1 MPGRTL
7 TVGPYYFIRWT
18 RMEVEDGPRVVKEV
32 RELRDEVG
40 RPVVYVAL
48 QGPDYREPSAGTLR
62 SLRETF
68 LAVTELATNV
78 HVVVLGDGVTTSL
91 QRTALRSIVTLGR
104 TLRVDH
110 TDRIK
115 VWTSV
120 EEVLDLES
128 DPAHAKADVLAA
140 LDGAG
145 LLTV

>member
-32 RELRDEVG
+32 RKLRDEVG
-40 RPVVYVAL
+40 RPVVYVAI

-110 TDRIK
+110 TDRLK

-120 EEVLDLES
+120 EEVLDLEP

>member
-18 RMEVEDGPRVVKEV
+18 RMEAEDAPRVVKEV

-40 RPVVYVAL
+40 RPVVYVAI
-48 QGPDYREPSAGTLR
+48 QGPDYREPSAATLR
-62 SLRETF
+62 SFKEGF
-68 LAVTELATNV
+68 LELMGLVTHD
-78 HVVVLGDGVTTSL
+78 HVVVLGQGLTTSL
-91 QRTALRSIVTLGR
+91 QRTALRSVITLAR
-104 TLRVDH
+104 SLRVDH

-120 EEVLDLES
+120 EEVLDLEP